1 LDRNR
6 RCRSYRLNPASMN
19 HLVFNATYLTVNNVS
34 TNNRFQGAV
43 EIKSELD
50 SLPIDIGD
58 QYHFLDQR
66 KKTYLFSHTGIIEKV
81 SDPTILPY
89 TESEKKKNEE
99 NAAKKLPPVKQTY
112 LHRIGLAETKALTEN
127 NVLGDLAYSLR
138 LVFRYIK
145 PYKHFESQYRKLP
158 KEDFETIEKGML
170 YVART
175 GFGKLINAIP
185 RENRLEFTLLAMKE
199 WNTIDFRKVP
209 YLEGLDFLQA
219 YISQNFLQKGRI
231 LVGIKQLLSERLSQ
245 VEGLQVQQVGFTDSD
260 GKEDNVY
267 TQATYFEELFK
278 QDDNF
283 DLIAKIK
290 AGAVSNDETESRF
303 QKLFKSITWPIDIS
317 I

>member
-1 LDRNR
+1 
-6 RCRSYRLNPASMN
+6 MN
-19 HLVFNATYLTVNNVS
+19 HLVFNATYLTVNNTS
-34 TNNRFQGAV
+34 TSNRFSGSV

-58 QYHFLDQR
+58 QYHFLEQK
-66 KKTYLFSHTGIIEKV
+66 KKTYLFSHTGVIEKV
-81 SDPTILPY
+81 TDPSILPY
-89 TESEKKKNEE
+89 TDSELRKNEE

-112 LHRIGLAETKALTEN
+112 LHRIGLAETRPLTDN
-127 NVLGDLAYSLR
+127 NLLADLAYSLK
-138 LVFRYIK
+138 LVYRYIK
-145 PYKHFESQYRKLP
+145 PHKHFESQFRKLP
-158 KEDFETIEKGML
+158 RPDFETINKGML

-175 GFGKLINAIP
+175 GFGKLINSIP

-231 LVGIKQLLSERLSQ
+231 LVGIKELLSERLSQ
-245 VEGLQVQQVGFTDSD
+245 VGGLQVQQVGFTDSD

-267 TQATYFEELFK
+267 TQATYFEELFA

-283 DLIAKIK
+283 DIIAKIK
-290 AGAVSNDETESRF
+290 AGVVSNEEDEARF
-303 QKLFKSITWPIDIS
+303 QKLFKSITWPIDVS